1 MLRRGGFVL
10 VVVILLVAATGFT
23 ASLAAAGG
31 SADALID
38 DASDGVVD
46 GSYSIA
52 VVRTALS
59 VVRSDPV
66 YSQYSDIEG
75 VLVDYLATLTQSDGG
90 GSGVDKPSTP
100 APTTPTPTPTSV
112 KTSPSPRPTHTKAGT
127 GKTQAEPQGRT
138 DRQRTPQGVQPGALG
153 GRLGTRPCQTGGH
166 PMVLRH
172 RGGRGRG
179 AVWCCC
185 DDAVPAERRYTTPCA
200 VIVSLV

>member
-1 MLRRGGFVL
+1 MTQRLKGAGMLRRGGFVL

-23 ASLAAAGG
+23 ASLAVAGG

-127 GKTQAEPQGRT
+127 GKTQADRSDEPTASAR
-138 DRQRTPQGVQPGALG
+138 PKASSPVPSVG
-153 GRLGTRPCQTGGH
+153 GWERVRVRLAAIPWFFAI
-166 PMVLRH
+166 VA
-172 RGGRGRG
+172 G
-179 AVWCCC
+179 AV
-185 DDAVPAERRYTTPCA
+185 AAGVLLVRRRRA
-200 VIVSLV
+200 G